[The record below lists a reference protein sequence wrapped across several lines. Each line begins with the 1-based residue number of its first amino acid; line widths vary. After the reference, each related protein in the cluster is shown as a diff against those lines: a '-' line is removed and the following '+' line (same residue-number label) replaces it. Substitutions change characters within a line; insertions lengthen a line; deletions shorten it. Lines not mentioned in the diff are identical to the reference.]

1 MTAVARAVVPW
12 VREAWDYVRAVMG
25 DRAYETYLETATRQ
39 GAIPLSAEDFYL
51 DSVKRR
57 YSTISRCC

>member
-1 MTAVARAVVPW
+1 MTEARSVLPW
-12 VREAWDYVRAVMG
+12 IRGAWDYVRAVMG
-25 DRAYETYLETATRQ
+25 DRAYEIYLETTRRK
-39 GAIPLSAEDFYL
+39 GGTPLSAEDFYL